1 MTQKGNAEKKT
12 QFYKKKYKYVF
23 KCKKVEEIET
33 QKSDV
38 SDEDLQ
44 EETLMLPKHEI
55 QRGNCENIN
64 SASSRKTQSLNTMV

>member
-1 MTQKGNAEKKT
+1 M
-12 QFYKKKYKYVF
+12 KYKYVF
-23 KCKKVEEIET
+23 KFKKVEEIKT

-64 SASSRKTQSLNTMV
+64 SASSWKTQSLNTMVYS